1 MTRRRLFLIA
11 AALFAA
17 GYLAAWAAGHFP
29 ILNP

>member
-17 GYLAAWAAGHFP
+17 AYLAAWAVSHS
-29 ILNP
+29 LNP